1 MKMQLVYGDKVGEFT
16 YIGEAPTIILP
27 SGQKP
32 RRIFCK
38 CQCGNIISSLL
49 SHVNHKKT
57 KTCGECKS
65 SKLDKNEEKSP
76 LYGTWRSM
84 RNRCSP
90 SYFQRKYYYDK
101 GITVFNEWN
110 LYSNFKKWALSNG
123 YKNGLQIDR
132 IYNSLGYFPE
142 NCRFVTQVVN
152 LSNRD
157 ITKKVVYKGKL
168 TPLMTLLHLRK
179 ISAYQSNTITR
190 RIKRGWSVEDAIDI
204 PIKKGNYGKL
214 KTNSSE

>member
-1 MKMQLVYGDKVGEFT
+1 MKKQFIYGEKIGQFT
-16 YIGEAPTIILP
+16 YVIEAPVIILP

-38 CQCGNIISSLL
+38 CECGNIINSLL
-49 SHVNHKKT
+49 SHISNSKT

-65 SKLDKNEEKSP
+65 SKLDKNENKSP
-76 LYGTWRSM
+76 LYGTWRAM

-101 GITVFNEWN
+101 GISVFGEWN
-110 LYSNFKKWALSNG
+110 LYSNFKKWALLNG

-132 IYNSLGYFPE
+132 INNSLGYYPK
-142 NCRFVTQVVN
+142 NCRFVTQEVN

-157 ITKKVVYKGKL
+157 ITKKVIYNGKL
-168 TPLMTLLHLRK
+168 IPLMTLLHSKK
-179 ISAYQSNTITR
+179 IDISQYNTITR
-190 RIKRGWSVEDAIDI
+190 RIKRGWNVEQAVDI

-214 KTNSSE
+214 KSSVK